1 MRGQRSDQGTGQC
14 PSSTLEGNGGE
25 GSEHTPRAVTPRAP
39 RAPAAL
45 RNGCTGRRHRGG
57 VLGRAR
63 GLLRQRR
70 PPGREPAHLAAD
82 APGPVAFARWLPVL
96 LGPGRGIRGHRD
108 QHPHQRPPVRA
119 DPGFRRRPHG
129 RPVPSVLAGP
139 GAVRAPVGTTR
150 QPVRRRRLPRRVR
163 GRGRHVLRHL
173 PGGSALLLGERA
185 RVPRHG
191 PGPQP
196 RRQPEWQQHQRLR
209 LRVDQ
214 PVRLRLHLAGMRAV
228 ATDEPARGAR
238 RGHHLRRA
246 RRRRRPGPA
255 GSLHVAD
262 RRPRPVRRRPRAL
275 LLHVLDRVGLPR
287 PDQRPG
293 GAVVGPRALD
303 LGRTA
308 EHLAPRCRGVG
319 PGQGRDARA
328 RTLGSVR
335 RELGTVGRR
344 PAEQSTV
351 GALRHV
357 LHRAVEGQF
366 RVGRQG
372 VHRSGDLGQG
382 RRSLRRLRQRAS
394 DLRARRPGARS
405 TRVPS
410 SPPTDRCRCSTPTT
424 TGSTPRTSRRTAC
437 GSRAASSS
445 CCGPTAATS
454 GRCSGPRAPA

>member
-45 RNGCTGRRHRGG
+45 RKGCTGRRRRGG

-82 APGPVAFARWLPVL
+82 AAGPVAFARWLPVL

-173 PGGSALLLGERA
+173 PAGSALLLGERE
-185 RVPRHG
+185 RIPRIG

-196 RRQPEWQQHQRLR
+196 RRQPERQQHQRLR
-209 LRVDQ
+209 LGVDQ

-238 RGHHLRRA
+238 GRHHLRRA

-255 GSLHVAD
+255 GSLHAAD

-275 LLHVLDRVGLPR
+275 LLHVLDRIGLPR

-303 LGRTA
+303 LGRTGRTSRSRA
-308 EHLAPRCRGVG
+308 SPARRRGRTRCRCSRPGSNG
-319 PGQGRDARA
+319 PGTGHPPSWSAPTTHPSSRYVMYYTARSQDSIA
-328 RTLGSVR
+328 
-335 RELGTVGRR
+335 
-344 PAEQSTV
+344 
-351 GALRHV
+351 
-357 LHRAVEGQF
+357 
-366 RVGRQG
+366 VGRQG
-372 VHRSGDLGQG
+372 VHRRGHVGGG
-382 RRSLRRLRQRAS
+382 RRSLRRHEIRAAHLRTPSRGHDRPEPLRRRRRIVVVPIRRRQR
-394 DLRARRPGARS
+394 DPCPD
-405 TRVPS
+405 V
-410 SPPTDRCRCSTPTT
+410 
-424 TGSTPRTSRRTAC
+424 
-437 GSRAASSS
+437 
-445 CCGPTAATS
+445 
-454 GRCSGPRAPA
+454 